1 MGGVARGSPASWIR
15 RNTLPPMTSPMRGA
29 GGLTLVDDEADKV
42 DAAHAEADA
51 DGGIDASW
59 LLSRFAGSLTSSADN
74 TVAAYRRDVRDFAV
88 WAERS
93 GVTRPDQVERLLL
106 RRYVASLTTRRYA
119 KRSIARKVSALRRYF
134 RWQHRIG
141 GIGADPSASLRAPSG
156 EGRLPRVLSSSEV
169 SQLLD
174 APSPE
179 DEPTWRRHRDDAV
192 LEVMYGSGVRV
203 SELCGLDVS
212 DLNLGQRTATVW
224 GKGSKE
230 RSVPLGD
237 VAIEALQAWLRVR
250 HEVVPVEAGAALF
263 GNERGHRLTPRDVRR
278 IVDRRSATPTHPHA
292 LRHSFATHLL
302 DGGADLR
309 VVQELLGHADVAT
322 TQRYTHV
329 SNERLRSVY
338 AKAHPRA

>member
-1 MGGVARGSPASWIR
+1 MH
-15 RNTLPPMTSPMRGA
+15 GA
-29 GGLTLVDDEADKV
+29 GGQTLVDDEAD
-42 DAAHAEADA
+42 ADA
-51 DGGIDASW
+51 RVHAGWQLD
-59 LLSRFAGSLTSSADN
+59 RFAASLTSSSAN
-74 TVAAYRRDVRDFAV
+74 TVAAYRRDVRDFAT

-93 GVTRPDQVERLLL
+93 GVTRPEQVDRLLL

-119 KRSIARKVSALRRYF
+119 KRSVARKVSALRRYF

-141 GIGADPSASLRAPSG
+141 TLAADPTASLRGPSG

-169 SQLLD
+169 SHLLD
-174 APSPE
+174 AASPE

-203 SELCGLDVS
+203 SELCGLDVT
-212 DLNLGQRTATVW
+212 DLRLGQATATVW
-224 GKGSKE
+224 GKGAKE
-230 RSVPLGD
+230 RSVPLSA
-237 VAIEALQAWLRVR
+237 VAVEALQAWLRVR
-250 HEVVPVEAGAALF
+250 HEVVPAEAGAALF

-278 IVDRRSATPTHPHA
+278 IVDRRSASPTHPHA